1 MQTQEL
7 RNVDDYE
14 VFLTETMS
22 LWSSQQ
28 RVAFAAAVAQSWLP
42 AYEAFAAEESW
53 GDPATLRRG
62 LDAVWSHV
70 QGAALAQADLA
81 RHQQLID
88 DITPHMDDFD
98 APEALIACCVVRDA
112 LRSCGDPAN
121 SLPHALHAVLG
132 VFEGLVEEWPI
143 DPASQSRVWQK
154 SALRKELK
162 AQLQLIDEVA
172 AVPSFTADRVQSL
185 RSRIAGLKSKPA
197 RPQPQRKGP
206 AALTN
211 QTLFEQYRRMVES
224 DLRGQVQGQPEPPA
238 GSFLFAIT
246 YLGYW
251 LGRYSRRMQTINGS
265 YGKVADEPGQRALVA
280 CNRARDAAEPGQ
292 PRWEPEVSQA
302 FELCLANNSQL
313 GVLDAPTTQTPHA
326 YGPSLRR
333 LWLAG
338 RRLGPSDRAAWQHIL
353 TWASHRPAAWPAED
367 QRKHQGLAHSNP
379 HLGAH
384 LARPLTWHPT
394 SNPFHPWAT
403 EVDGTRWQIRI
414 NDFPDELLYSLII
427 NEVSSGNFHD
437 WPQAWQRGESMLLNP
452 ARS

>member
-1 MQTQEL
+1 MQLQEL

-14 VFLTETMS
+14 IFLTETMS
-22 LWSSQQ
+22 LWSPQQ
-28 RVAFAAAVAQSWLP
+28 RAAFAAAVAQSWLP

-70 QGAALAQADLA
+70 QGVALAQADLA

-88 DITPHMDDFD
+88 DITPHMDDFE

-112 LRSCGDPAN
+112 LRSCGDPDN
-121 SLPHALHAVLG
+121 SLPYALRAVLG
-132 VFEGLVEEWPI
+132 VFEGLVEE
-143 DPASQSRVWQK
+143 
-154 SALRKELK
+154 ELK
-162 AQLQLIDEVA
+162 AQLELIDEIA
-172 AVPSFTADRVQSL
+172 AVSSFSADWVQSL
-185 RSRIAGLKSKPA
+185 RNRIAGLKTKSPA
-197 RPQPQRKGP
+197 RPKPKGP

-211 QTLFEQYRRMVES
+211 QTLFEQYRRIVES

-238 GSFLFAIT
+238 GTFLFAIT

-251 LGRYSRRMQTINGS
+251 LARYSRRMQTINGS

-280 CNRARDAAEPGQ
+280 CNRARDAAEPGR
-292 PRWEPEVSQA
+292 PPWEPEVSEA

-326 YGPSLRR
+326 CGPSLRR

-338 RRLGPSDRAAWQHIL
+338 RRLGPSDRAAWQHIR

-367 QRKHQGLAHSNP
+367 QRKHQGLAHYDP
-379 HLGAH
+379 QLGEH
-384 LARPLTWHPT
+384 LARPLSWHPT
-394 SNPFHPWAT
+394 GDPFHPWAT
-403 EVDGTRWQIRI
+403 EVDGNTWQVRI

-427 NEVSSGNFHD
+427 ASGPALPFHD
-437 WPQAWQRGESMLLNP
+437 WPERWH
-452 ARS
+452 RSE